1 MTAMAPT
8 PIDGFSILTAPGG
21 VEVHLQR
28 SRKYKTVHLQWVV
41 ERPLD
46 ERRAAFA
53 LLPDLLTRGT
63 RTSPGLAQMAARCED
78 LYAAELHSSVAAH
91 GSVQLLRFGLQA
103 VADRHAE
110 GVPVFREAVA
120 LLAEVMHDPPLV
132 DGCFRP
138 EVIEQE
144 RTNLVHAIKGI
155 ADDKGLYAYR
165 RMVEAMHAGTPRAL
179 HSWGTVEQAQ
189 ALDERT
195 VHAAWREAA
204 THLPGRLFIVGD
216 VSEEEAIG
224 AAAAL
229 AGGHERL
236 ALSGPIGPPR
246 LPVRAVQRLREAE
259 SLNQSKLA
267 MGFRIP
273 ADLLPGA
280 AAALFGLV
288 FGGESHSRLFKRV
301 REKESLAYGCSA
313 AVSIDNAMLVVQAGV
328 DAISAARTQELVL
341 EELARLARDGVGLE
355 ELELSRRAQRRR
367 LRNLR
372 DSSRGLLAFRLSGLM
387 NGRAWSLDG
396 ALDELQRVTPDE
408 VAAVAAG
415 CELDTVFVLEGTRT

>member
-1 MTAMAPT
+1 MTIAAPT
-8 PIDGFSILTAPGG
+8 PIDGFSILTTPGG
-21 VEVHLQR
+21 VEIHLQ
-28 SRKYKTVHLQWVV
+28 STRKYNSVYLQWVV

-63 RTSPGLAQMAARCED
+63 RSSPGLAQMAARCED
-78 LYAAELHSSVAAH
+78 LYATELHSSVTAH
-91 GSVQLLRFGLQA
+91 GPLQLLRFGLQT
-103 VADRHAE
+103 VSDRHAE
-110 GVPVFREAVA
+110 GKPVFRDAVA

-138 EVIEQE
+138 DVIEQE
-144 RTNLVHAIKGI
+144 RTNLVHAIEGI

-165 RMVEAMHAGTPRAL
+165 RMIEAMHAGSPRAL
-179 HSWGTVEQAQ
+179 HSWGTVELAQ

-204 THLPGRLFIVGD
+204 TGLPGRLFIVGD
-216 VSEEEAIG
+216 VSEADAI
-224 AAAAL
+224 AAATEL
-229 AGGHERL
+229 AGSMVPGP
-236 ALSGPIGPPR
+236 ASGPLAPPE
-246 LPVRAVQRLREAE
+246 LPSRPVQRLTEAE
-259 SLNQSKLA
+259 PLNQSKLA

-273 ADLLPGA
+273 PGLLPGA
-280 AAALFGLV
+280 AASLFGLV

-313 AVSIDNAMLVVQAGV
+313 AVSIDNATLVVQAGV
-328 DAISAARTQELVL
+328 DAVSAARTQELVL
-341 EELARLARDGVGLE
+341 EELARLARDGVSLE
-355 ELELSRRAQRRR
+355 EVELSRRAQRRR
-367 LRNLR
+367 LRNLK
-372 DSSRGLLAFRLSGLM
+372 DSPRGLLAFRLSGLM
-387 NGRAWSLDG
+387 NGRAWSLDR

-415 CELDTVFVLEGTRT
+415 CELDTVFLLEGTRT